1 MQKGIEEHMEKKKK
15 NQENTFFMIDFP
27 KGSHISESVRIAP
40 KGLQRSVLEFEEGD
54 RMWQQTH

>member
-1 MQKGIEEHMEKKKK
+1 MEKKKK
-15 NQENTFFMIDFP
+15 KQGNTFFMIDFP